1 MKIDRQEIYRLAGF
15 IGVAMS
21 LAGFFRYLIQDVW
34 VGEGVM
40 GKLTPAMVIIGL
52 VLIAVS
58 IVFNIGE
65 IIGVFR
71 RRQGKLGANT
81 IILSLAV
88 LALVVVANFLG
99 YRHHKRID
107 LTTEGLYSISDQT
120 KKVVANLSKDV
131 KVIYFS
137 DKENQQFS
145 DLMLEYKY
153 AGARLSYERVDP
165 QQRPEVV
172 RKYKPKREGDIAVS
186 AGDRSEI
193 ISSATEQAITNAILK
208 VTRDTIKT
216 VCFVEGHGEKSL
228 SDTQPSSGYS
238 TVEQRL
244 KDENFQLKTVLLA
257 REEQVPSECAALIVA
272 GPKQSFTPPET
283 ARIGKYLDG
292 GGKAMLM
299 LDPETNPQLGD
310 VLKSWGI
317 EATDNVAL
325 DATGRGQLVGAGPEA
340 PLVVDYGSHSITKDF
355 TRTMTIF
362 PLARAIKVSNGA
374 GATVAPLLST
384 SEASFAKEK
393 ITPGVELQYDPA
405 KDMKGPLTLGAA
417 ASKSVNGKESRLVV
431 IGDSDFATNGAFKFQ
446 SNGDLFLNSV
456 NWLAEEEDLI
466 SIRPKSVT
474 SRSVTM
480 TASQQRTFLL
490 LSAALM
496 PLAVIG
502 SGIYIWWKRR

>member
-15 IGVAMS
+15 IGVAMT
-21 LAGFFRYLIQDVW
+21 LAGLFRYFIQGVW
-34 VGEGVM
+34 TGDGVA

-58 IVFNIGE
+58 IMFNFGE

-81 IILSLAV
+81 VVLSAAV
-88 LALVVVANFLG
+88 LGLVAVANFLG
-99 YRHHKRID
+99 YRHHKRLD

-120 KKVVANLSKDV
+120 KKVVANLPKDV

-153 AGARLSYERVDP
+153 AGSHLSYERVDP

-172 RKYKPKREGDIAVS
+172 KKYKPRREGDIAVA
-186 AGDRSEI
+186 AGDRTEI
-193 ISSATEQAITNAILK
+193 ISSATEQAVTNAILK

-228 SDTQPSSGYS
+228 SDSQPSGGYS

-257 REEQVPSECAALIVA
+257 REQQVPSECAALVVA

-283 ARIGKYLDG
+283 AMIGKYLDG

-299 LDPETNPQLGD
+299 LDPETDPQLGD

-317 EATDNVAL
+317 EAKDNVAL

-355 TRTMTIF
+355 TRTLTIF
-362 PLARAIKVSNGA
+362 PVARALKINNGSGANVS
-374 GATVAPLLST
+374 PLLST
-384 SEASFAKEK
+384 SEASFAKDK

-405 KDMKGPLTLGAA
+405 KDQKGPLTLGAA
-417 ASKSVNGKESRLVV
+417 ATKNVNGKEARLVV
-431 IGDSDFATNGAFKFQ
+431 IGDSDFASNNAFKFQ

-466 SIRPKSVT
+466 SIRAKSVT
-474 SRSVTM
+474 NRSVTM

-502 SGIYIWWKRR
+502 SGIYIWVKRR